1 MSDQLK
7 SGDRSDAIGLIANTL
22 NRLGFLEKPSDLFDD
37 SLTEAIKAFQQ
48 ERGLTSTGLIN
59 EITQRALDE
68 R

>member
-37 SLTEAIKAFQQ
+37 
-48 ERGLTSTGLIN
+48 
-59 EITQRALDE
+59 
-68 R
+68 